1 VSILKNKIQRR
12 ARRKKRVRGKIFGTP
27 ERPRLSVYRSRKH
40 IYGQIIDDISGH
52 TLATSSTL
60 DNKLREAI
68 KSGGNKEAAAKVG
81 ADLAAKALAKNIK
94 NIIFDRNGYVYIG
107 RLKSL
112 AEAARKGGLDF

>member
-1 VSILKNKIQRR
+1 MSILKNKIQRR

-27 ERPRLSVYRSRKH
+27 ERPRLCVYRSKKH
-40 IYGQIIDDISGH
+40 IYGQIIDDINGH

-60 DNKLREAI
+60 DKKLREAI

-81 ADLAAKALAKNIK
+81 ADLATKALSKNIK
-94 NIIFDRNGYVYIG
+94 NIIFDRNGYVYGG